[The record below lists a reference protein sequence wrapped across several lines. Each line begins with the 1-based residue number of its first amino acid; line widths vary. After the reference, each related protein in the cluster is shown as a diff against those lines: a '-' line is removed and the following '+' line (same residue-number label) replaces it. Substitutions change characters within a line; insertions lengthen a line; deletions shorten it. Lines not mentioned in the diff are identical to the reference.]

1 MTVDSDFSAETAL
14 ADAAG
19 QLAATVRWLATQGW
33 APATSGNFSLRTAA
47 DQCAIT
53 TSGRDK
59 EKLEAAHVMA
69 VRLDGHPASPG
80 RPSAETLLHLRLYRR
95 FPAAGAV
102 LHTHSV
108 ASMALS
114 RAIGAGGHLDL
125 AGWELIKA
133 FPGITS
139 HEASFPVPIL
149 ANSQDM
155 PALADLVDEALDETP
170 AARAY
175 LIAGHGTYTW
185 GLDLETARLQVQALE
200 TLFAAEIQL
209 RLLRGTP

>member
-1 MTVDSDFSAETAL
+1 MTVNSGPEAVAVLAEGAE
-14 ADAAG
+14 
-19 QLAATVRWLATQGW
+19 QLAATVRWLAAQGW
-33 APATSGNFSLRTAA
+33 APATSGNFSLRLAP
-47 DQCAIT
+47 DLCAIT

-59 EKLEAAHVMA
+59 ERLEPAHVMA
-69 VRLDGHPASPG
+69 VRLDGQPASPG
-80 RPSAETLLHLRLYRR
+80 KPSAETLLHLRLYRR
-95 FPAAGAV
+95 FAAAGAV

-125 AGWELIKA
+125 AGWEIIKA
-133 FPGITS
+133 FPGISS
-139 HEASFPVPIL
+139 HESPFPVPIL

-155 PALADLVDEALDETP
+155 PALADHVDEALDETP
-170 AARAY
+170 SARAY

-185 GLDLETARLQVQALE
+185 GPDLETARLQVQALE